1 MIAFH
6 CGLEGFGIIS
16 ASFCH
21 DKVPQRRVLAL
32 HEGNLSPDHPNIAHE
47 RGRAQDVLPPISSNT
62 PQQFDRCDS
71 LILSG
76 EGF

>member
-1 MIAFH
+1 
-6 CGLEGFGIIS
+6 
-16 ASFCH
+16 
-21 DKVPQRRVLAL
+21 VLAL